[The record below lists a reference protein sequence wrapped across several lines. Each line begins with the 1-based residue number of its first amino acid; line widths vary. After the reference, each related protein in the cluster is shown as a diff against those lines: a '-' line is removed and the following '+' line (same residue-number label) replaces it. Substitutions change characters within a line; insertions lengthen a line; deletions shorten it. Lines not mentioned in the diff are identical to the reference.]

1 MKPSV
6 VENINTNV
14 DRKMVPQQPTTIT
27 FLLFTGLII
36 VIGLLIWPV
45 NQTAALR
52 VEALGSE
59 AKIKE
64 LSREVA
70 ALREELANVKAELA
84 MTSGV
89 IDHRSALTDSLT
101 KPDNQVVN
109 IVDEHGAEAAM
120 SISSNI
126 QSDKAEDN
134 ELDDMLDPQQ
144 ESSGL
149 KDGNQALTKLNYNSA
164 IESFIKVESSA
175 PDYVDARMGVANA
188 WFYSQ
193 QYDKAIVEFTYV
205 LKKKADSVEAAIGLA
220 NAYQRLGQRQ
230 QQIAAY
236 DIAISIEPRQWLHYN
251 SRATAHLMDGNNEDA
266 IQDFRQAAR
275 LASPV
280 KADQATALEN
290 IGLIHLR
297 EQQWNQAYQH
307 ADEVNKLDAKHSWN
321 WLIRGIAA
329 AKLKR
334 NVDAYVSFDEWF
346 KYRRST
352 DPYLLK
358 QFLPESIHAF
368 VDVTPAGLTKLVD
381 PPLISGQPC
390 ENDSQC
396 KSYACK
402 PGPPFNKI
410 NYCVAKDKDCSA
422 LDNIGYLLGEIL
434 EIDGIKVRC
443 YQPEAGNARWTV
455 DSRVTD

>member
-1 MKPSV
+1 VSA
-6 VENINTNV
+6 VENINTIV
-14 DRKMVPQQPTTIT
+14 DRKMTPQQPTTISI
-27 FLLFTGLII
+27 LLFTGLII
-36 VIGLLIWPV
+36 VICLLVWSV
-45 NQTAALR
+45 NQTAILK

-59 AKIKE
+59 AKIEE

-70 ALREELANVKAELA
+70 ALREELASVKAELA
-84 MTSGV
+84 MTGGV
-89 IDHRSALTDSLT
+89 IDHRVALTGSLT
-101 KPDNQVVN
+101 ESANQVVN
-109 IVDEHGAEAAM
+109 MIEEHDAEATM
-120 SISSNI
+120 SIPSDI
-126 QSDKAEDN
+126 QSDSAEDN
-134 ELDDMLDPQQ
+134 ELEDMADPQQ
-144 ESSGL
+144 ASSGL
-149 KDGNQALTKLNYNSA
+149 TDGKQALTKLNYSSA
-164 IESFIKVESSA
+164 VESFTKVDSSA
-175 PDYVDARMGVANA
+175 PDYIEARLGVANA
-188 WFYSQ
+188 WFYSH
-193 QYDKAIVEFTYV
+193 QYDKAIVEFAYV

-220 NAYQRLGQRQ
+220 NAHQRLGQRQ

-236 DIAISIEPRQWLHYN
+236 DKAISIEPQQWLHYN
-251 SRATAHLMDGNNEDA
+251 SRATAYLMDGNNEDA
-266 IQDFRQAAR
+266 IQDFRQAGR

-297 EQQWNQAYQH
+297 EQQWKQAYEH
-307 ADEVNKLDAKHSWN
+307 ADEINKLDVKHSWN

-346 KYRRST
+346 KYKRST

-368 VDVTPAGLTKLVD
+368 VDVSPAGLTKLVD
-381 PPLISGQPC
+381 PPLISGEPC

-402 PGPPFNKI
+402 PGPPFNKT

-422 LDNIGYLLGEIL
+422 LDNIGYLLGEAL

-455 DSRVTD
+455 DSRMTN